1 MSIPS
6 TKSIN
11 GSETFDKELGFDDDS
26 YSGFANDHLTKSSH
40 IDSYRHKNINEK

>member
-11 GSETFDKELGFDDDS
+11 GSETFDKDLGFDDDS
-26 YSGFANDHLTKSSH
+26 YSNFVNDHLTKSSH
-40 IDSYRHKNINEK
+40 INSFK